1 MTRMSKPLSSDF
13 PKNRTERS
21 ELSTIIELL
30 SYLWPRNQPK
40 MRIGLV
46 AATISMITAKVMA
59 LCVPYF
65 YSKIVDLLSID
76 RIHAMAM
83 IPFWLIIAYGGVR
96 ILSSFFG
103 ELKDSLFAP
112 LRCRI
117 TRIITLRCFEHMHH
131 LSLKFHLNR
140 QTGAITRAIE
150 RGNEGVETIFRIGIF
165 NIIPTL
171 IEALMVIAV
180 ITKLYNWYYS
190 LTVCLAIGAYFLF
203 TILFTSWR
211 IQIRRKMNDIN
222 NEANNKALDSLLNY
236 ETVKYF
242 GNEKHEIKRYDE
254 ALHRYEKASITT
266 QLSLNG
272 LNFGQSFIIAIAL
285 TLVMLMAAR
294 DIMNGAF
301 SVGKFVLINTYLI
314 QLYQPLNFLGSIYSN
329 LRRSIVDLEN
339 MFALLAETPEIPDR
353 KNALPLADQLTKAG
367 PAKIEF
373 RDVHF
378 AYNPDRKIL
387 HGVSFIAE
395 PGQQIAVV
403 GPTGAGKSTL
413 SRLLFRFYD
422 VTSGS
427 ILIDGHDL
435 RSYRQEDLR
444 GAIGVVPQDT
454 VLFNDTI
461 EYNIAYGN
469 LQASKEAIY
478 QAAQLAQIHDFIL
491 SLPDGYQT
499 KVGERGLKLSGGEK
513 QRVAIA
519 RAILKNPRVLI
530 LDEATSAL
538 DSQTEQEI
546 QQALHMV
553 SMGRTVLI
561 IAHRLSTIVNSDRIL
576 VMVDGMIK
584 EQGNHKTL
592 LEKEGLY
599 ANMWAIQ
606 AQQDKK

>member
-1 MTRMSKPLSSDF
+1 
-13 PKNRTERS
+13 
-21 ELSTIIELL
+21 
-30 SYLWPRNQPK
+30 
-40 MRIGLV
+40 
-46 AATISMITAKVMA
+46 
-59 LCVPYF
+59 
-65 YSKIVDLLSID
+65 
-76 RIHAMAM
+76 
-83 IPFWLIIAYGGVR
+83 
-96 ILSSFFG
+96 
-103 ELKDSLFAP
+103 
-112 LRCRI
+112 
-117 TRIITLRCFEHMHH
+117 MH
-131 LSLKFHLNR
+131 
-140 QTGAITRAIE
+140 
-150 RGNEGVETIFRIGIF
+150 GI
-165 NIIPTL
+165 
-171 IEALMVIAV
+171 
-180 ITKLYNWYYS
+180 
-190 LTVCLAIGAYFLF
+190 
-203 TILFTSWR
+203 
-211 IQIRRKMNDIN
+211 
-222 NEANNKALDSLLNY
+222 
-236 ETVKYF
+236 
-242 GNEKHEIKRYDE
+242 
-254 ALHRYEKASITT
+254 
-266 QLSLNG
+266 
-272 LNFGQSFIIAIAL
+272 
-285 TLVMLMAAR
+285 
-294 DIMNGAF
+294 
-301 SVGKFVLINTYLI
+301 
-314 QLYQPLNFLGSIYSN
+314 
-329 LRRSIVDLEN
+329 
-339 MFALLAETPEIPDR
+339 
-353 KNALPLADQLTKAG
+353 
-367 PAKIEF
+367 
-373 RDVHF
+373 
-378 AYNPDRKIL
+378 
-387 HGVSFIAE
+387 SFIAE